1 MLVPR
6 RMLGQRGAPVGVAL
20 PAEKRS
26 DRVTI
31 VGQGNDFTNSLNV
44 DEEAFRQGKLTSE
57 LCLKRQVQRGAGTRV
72 PGP

>member
-1 MLVPR
+1 MTLGTGDVPTRTREEWLGAMLVPR
-6 RMLGQRGAPVGVAL
+6 RMLGQRDAPVGVAL

-44 DEEAFRQGKLTSE
+44 DELN
-57 LCLKRQVQRGAGTRV
+57 
-72 PGP
+72 